1 MVENERTKHP
11 LASGK
16 DRMSGKN
23 LKIEI
28 LGLLPLWMRAFFQKN
43 RGSGQKKF

>member
-1 MVENERTKHP
+1 MVENERTKRP

-28 LGLLPLWMRAFFQKN
+28 LGFFGVQKCE
-43 RGSGQKKF
+43 KIAKIEV

>member
-1 MVENERTKHP
+1 MVENERTKRP

-16 DRMSGKN
+16 DRMSVKN

-28 LGLLPLWMRAFFQKN
+28 LGFFGSEKVWKN
-43 RGSGQKKF
+43 LFLGFFAATF